1 MASVY
6 RATQAGGMNTTESQS
21 ESHIEAEIPGDGG
34 HGNGGGDGDGG
45 HGGGSAN
52 NGNHAGA
59 GSAWSLRPGGSSLPD
74 LRQLRR
80 PVDDRMIA
88 GVASGIAR
96 YLNVD
101 VNLVRIAFV
110 VLAFV
115 GGAALPLYLAGWLLI
130 PEDGAAQSIA
140 GELVSS
146 LENRPR

>member
-1 MASVY
+1 
-6 RATQAGGMNTTESQS
+6 MNTTESHS
-21 ESHIEAEIPGDGG
+21 ESHIEAETPADS
-34 HGNGGGDGDGG
+34 
-45 HGGGSAN
+45 GGSAN
-52 NGNHAGA
+52 GEGHGA
-59 GSAWSLRPGGSSLPD
+59 GPAWSTGPTGSSLPD

-88 GVASGIAR
+88 GVASGVAR

-115 GGAALPLYLAGWLLI
+115 GGAALPLYLVGWLLI

-140 GELVSS
+140 GELFSS

>member
-6 RATQAGGMNTTESQS
+6 RVTQAEAMNTTGAQS
-21 ESHIEAEIPGDGG
+21 ESYIEAETPGDSG
-34 HGNGGGDGDGG
+34 HGNQA
-45 HGGGSAN
+45 GSN
-52 NGNHAGA
+52 SGTGSTGST
-59 GSAWSLRPGGSSLPD
+59 GSAWSTRYSGPNLPD

-80 PVDDRMIA
+80 PTGDRMIA

-96 YLNVD
+96 YLDVD
-101 VNLVRIAFV
+101 TNLVRIAFV

-140 GELVSS
+140 GELFSS
-146 LENRPR
+146 VENRSR

>member
-1 MASVY
+1 
-6 RATQAGGMNTTESQS
+6 MNTTESQS
-21 ESHIEAEIPGDGG
+21 ESHIEAETPGDGG
-34 HGNGGGDGDGG
+34 HGDGHGNGDGS
-45 HGGGSAN
+45 HG
-52 NGNHAGA
+52 GA
-59 GSAWSLRPGGSSLPD
+59 GSAWSTRQGGPSLPD
-74 LRQLRR
+74 LRQLRL

-96 YLNVD
+96 YLGVD

-140 GELVSS
+140 GELFSS

>member
-6 RATQAGGMNTTESQS
+6 RATQAGAMNTTESQS
-21 ESHIEAEIPGDGG
+21 ESHIEAETPGG
-34 HGNGGGDGDGG
+34 
-45 HGGGSAN
+45 GGGSAS
-52 NGNHAGA
+52 NGGH
-59 GSAWSLRPGGSSLPD
+59 GSAGPAWSTRQGGPSLPD

-88 GVASGIAR
+88 GVASGVAR

-140 GELVSS
+140 GELFSS
-146 LENRPR
+146 LENRSR

>member
-1 MASVY
+1 
-6 RATQAGGMNTTESQS
+6 MNTTESQS
-21 ESHIEAEIPGDGG
+21 ESHIEAETPGDGG
-34 HGNGGGDGDGG
+34 HGDGHGDGSRG
-45 HGGGSAN
+45 
-52 NGNHAGA
+52 GA
-59 GSAWSLRPGGSSLPD
+59 GSAWSTRQGGPSLPD

-96 YLNVD
+96 YLGVD

-140 GELVSS
+140 GELFSS